1 MLLEGLKCSF
11 GGPVNQH
18 DSVGTR
24 SAVTLPH
31 VQQKA
36 FRTALW
42 VNTAGGRE
50 KSL

>member
-11 GGPVNQH
+11 GGLKNQH

-24 SAVTLPH
+24 DAATLPH

-36 FRTALW
+36 FKTALW
-42 VNTAGGRE
+42 VSTAGGRE